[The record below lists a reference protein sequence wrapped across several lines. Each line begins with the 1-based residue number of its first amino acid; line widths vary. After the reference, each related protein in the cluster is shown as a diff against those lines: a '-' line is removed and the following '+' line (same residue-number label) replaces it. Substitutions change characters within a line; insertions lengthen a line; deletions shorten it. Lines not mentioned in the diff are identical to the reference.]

1 MEIRNINSTT
11 NFNGYR
17 NLMTN
22 SAKVSKKEGF
32 TFLSMQL
39 NNLKK
44 NDLEIWQSIQ
54 RNLFFNNKPSDVFTV
69 EHLNGFGNEMLLL
82 GDRGIDPNVY
92 PKQSEKEMLLM
103 KAYTWM
109 ADLTKRIMNDNALIK
124 DNGQFNVFHKT
135 IANILPLFNGN
146 KILAGEFV
154 LMSHHPDNHP
164 QPAALEIN
172 KAIEKIMFDY
182 LL

>member
-1 MEIRNINSTT
+1 
-11 NFNGYR
+11 
-17 NLMTN
+17 
-22 SAKVSKKEGF
+22 
-32 TFLSMQL
+32 
-39 NNLKK
+39 
-44 NDLEIWQSIQ
+44 
-54 RNLFFNNKPSDVFTV
+54 
-69 EHLNGFGNEMLLL
+69 MLLL

-154 LMSHHPDNHP
+154 
-164 QPAALEIN
+164 
-172 KAIEKIMFDY
+172 
-182 LL
+182 